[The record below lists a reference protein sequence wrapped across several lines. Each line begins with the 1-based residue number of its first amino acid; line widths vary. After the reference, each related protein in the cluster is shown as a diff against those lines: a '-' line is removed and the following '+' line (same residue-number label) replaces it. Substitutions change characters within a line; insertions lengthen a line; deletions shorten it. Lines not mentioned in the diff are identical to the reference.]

1 MKSLGQ
7 AIDTLL
13 QVQSQANKPLAVI
26 LAGHNGSGKSTMW
39 YGVLADLLQIP
50 LINADRMMMS
60 ILPEKA
66 AEGDP
71 LPDWATSLRDRNAD
85 WMVVAQKGV
94 EAFVAQALARTV
106 PFAMETVFSQWIV
119 QPHGKI
125 DSKIDLIRAMQ
136 THGYFVILIF
146 VGLSSHHLSIG
157 RVLAR
162 VAKGGHAVDIDKLES
177 RFPRTQFAV
186 QQAAPIADATIL
198 STTAEVPKRRTQ
210 CAESRLARNSISI
223 FGAMMRRQK

>member
-1 MKSLGQ
+1 
-7 AIDTLL
+7 
-13 QVQSQANKPLAVI
+13 
-26 LAGHNGSGKSTMW
+26 
-39 YGVLADLLQIP
+39 
-50 LINADRMMMS
+50 
-60 ILPEKA
+60 
-66 AEGDP
+66 
-71 LPDWATSLRDRNAD
+71 
-85 WMVVAQKGV
+85 MVVAQKGV

-186 QQAAPIADATIL
+186 QQAAPSQTQPSL

>member
-106 PFAMETVFSQWIV
+106 PFAMETVFRS
-119 QPHGKI
+119 
-125 DSKIDLIRAMQ
+125 
-136 THGYFVILIF
+136 
-146 VGLSSHHLSIG
+146 GLCSPM
-157 RVLAR
+157 
-162 VAKGGHAVDIDKLES
+162 AKSTRKL
-177 RFPRTQFAV
+177 T
-186 QQAAPIADATIL
+186 
-198 STTAEVPKRRTQ
+198 
-210 CAESRLARNSISI
+210 
-223 FGAMMRRQK
+223 